1 MATSHSGWGNCP
13 AHKKNQLAMY
23 PGSGISGRR
32 YYQSYLLLA
41 CGMWQWVG
49 WAVDR
54 DPVVQARILG
64 LLLGCLVCVCVCVR
78 VCVRVCVLVCVRVCV
93 CVCAHACVCLC
104 VRGGDMRGAVVLRRS
119 SRGRWR
125 WWMARAT

>member
-23 PGSGISGRR
+23 PGVWCILTSVFSVISVV
-32 YYQSYLLLA
+32 
-41 CGMWQWVG
+41 GMWQWVG

-54 DPVVQARILG
+54 DPAVQARILG

-78 VCVRVCVLVCVRVCV
+78 VRVRVCVRVYV
-93 CVCAHACVCLC
+93 CVCAHACVCVC
-104 VRGGDMRGAVVLRRS
+104 VRGGDMRGAVVLRR
-119 SRGRWR
+119 
-125 WWMARAT
+125 